1 MTIRNFVFLLY
12 FNGMLIPLYHCCV
25 KQFNMKFM
33 VRISVKYI
41 IFIIEYYCLEKK
53 LWLIFVII
61 YVDTLRLYIIVM
73 LYI

>member
-1 MTIRNFVFLLY
+1 MECW
-12 FNGMLIPLYHCCV
+12 IPLYHCFV

-33 VRISVKYI
+33 VCISVKYI
-41 IFIIEYYCLEKK
+41 IFIIEYYCLEKT
-53 LWLIFVII
+53 LVFVII